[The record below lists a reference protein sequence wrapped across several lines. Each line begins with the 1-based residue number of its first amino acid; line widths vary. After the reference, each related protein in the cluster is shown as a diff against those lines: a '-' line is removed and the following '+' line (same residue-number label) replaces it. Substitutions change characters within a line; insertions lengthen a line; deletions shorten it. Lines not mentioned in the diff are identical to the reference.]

1 MSIEE
6 VECLI
11 IGGSH
16 DGTRYRVPSDITL
29 WRIPR
34 RGQASHHSVNYDP
47 LQSIDVEKYRVE
59 RIALDSGEYI
69 RVLISEH
76 LSRDDAMRR
85 LLAGYISRDG
95 SD

>member
-47 LQSIDVEKYRVE
+47 LITICGLATRITEILTYGQSN
-59 RIALDSGEYI
+59 
-69 RVLISEH
+69 
-76 LSRDDAMRR
+76 
-85 LLAGYISRDG
+85 
-95 SD
+95 